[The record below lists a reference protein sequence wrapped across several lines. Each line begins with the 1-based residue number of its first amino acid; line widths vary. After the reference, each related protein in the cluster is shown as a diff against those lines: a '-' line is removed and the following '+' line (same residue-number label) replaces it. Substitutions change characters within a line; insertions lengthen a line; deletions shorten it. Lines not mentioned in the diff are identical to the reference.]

1 MEKLLIVDDEEI
13 ELDGMA
19 ELIDWQNA
27 GYELVGTAINGK
39 RGLALLEEKHPD
51 IVITDI
57 KMPVMDGL
65 AMIRAAQEQN
75 ADTVFV
81 VLSGYGDYEYTSQAM
96 QLGIRHYILKPCD
109 ESKILPVLEQARAE
123 LHERRSNA
131 KKTTEMENAVQRMA
145 PMAREKALRDLLL
158 GRESWT
164 RMPAGVAEVLGG
176 GDRRLLLLLLHTREG
191 IDHLEQYAI
200 ANMMAELLPEGGLLA
215 DTSVSQDVCLLVDA
229 ALYDQLTPAVER
241 LCSEFA
247 RFRSGILTVTGSAR
261 GTAAQLAEL
270 YEQAQ
275 RLQAAAPENTLTL
288 LERLNA
294 EQHTAAHLMNYD
306 TLRNADSYAALCF
319 ACSKILLSMQMQEI
333 SPAVQRDVCM
343 RAVRY
348 ICGSAPDT
356 QAAGYAGLLG
366 YLADSIWQHR
376 TGGEVMTKST
386 RTEQLILREF
396 YSHLPEKELTMQWFA
411 RDILFMNPDYLSRKL
426 QQLTGDKFA
435 TRLTADRIEIA
446 KHLLA
451 EDPDLKLSALAE
463 TVGFASDEQ
472 YFSRAF
478 RKLVGMTPKQYAT
491 GMADKQIIPHG
502 RTQAQS

>member
-19 ELIDWQNA
+19 ELIDWPSY

-39 RGLALLEEKHPD
+39 RGLALIQEKQPD

-65 AMIRAAQEQN
+65 AMIRAAQERH

-109 ESKILPVLEQARAE
+109 EAKILPVLEQARAE
-123 LHERRSNA
+123 LHERRSKA
-131 KKTTEMENAVQRMA
+131 KKATEMENTVRRMA

-158 GRESWT
+158 GRENLT
-164 RMPAGVAEVLGG
+164 HLPGIADDLGG
-176 GDRRLLLLLLHTREG
+176 LDRKLLLLLLHTKEG

-200 ANMMAELLPEGGLLA
+200 TNMMAELLPEGGLLG

-229 ALYDQLTPAVER
+229 GLYDQLPPAVER
-241 LCSEFA
+241 LCDEFA
-247 RFRSGILTVTGSAR
+247 RFRAGLLTVTGSAR

-270 YEQAQ
+270 YEQAH
-275 RLQAAAPENTLTL
+275 RLLTTAPENALTL

-294 EQHTAAHLMNYD
+294 EQHKAAHLMDYD
-306 TLRNADSYAALCF
+306 ALRNADSYAALCF
-319 ACSKILLSMQMQEI
+319 ACCETLLSMQLGEI
-333 SPAVQRDVCM
+333 SPNVQRDVCV

-348 ICGSAPDT
+348 ICGTAPDT
-356 QAAGYAGLLG
+356 DAVTYAELLG
-366 YLADSIWQHR
+366 YMADNIWQHR
-376 TGGEVMTKST
+376 TGGEPQGKAT

-396 YSHLPEKELTMQWFA
+396 YAHLPEKDFTMQRFA
-411 RDILFMNPDYLSRKL
+411 REILFMNPDYLSRKL
-426 QQLTGDKFA
+426 QQLTGEKFA
-435 TRLTADRIEIA
+435 TRLTADRIELA
-446 KHLLA
+446 RRLLA
-451 EDPDLKLSALAE
+451 TAPDTKLSTLAE

-478 RKLVGMTPKQYAT
+478 RKIVGVTPKQYAL
-491 GMADKQIIPHG
+491 
-502 RTQAQS
+502 SL

>member
-19 ELIDWQNA
+19 ELIDWQKYD
-27 GYELVGTAINGK
+27 YELVGTAINGK
-39 RGLALLEEKHPD
+39 RGLALIKEKQPD

-65 AMIRAAQEQN
+65 AMIRAAQGEQ

-109 ESKILPVLEQARAE
+109 ETKILPVLEQARAE
-123 LHERRSNA
+123 LHERRSKA
-131 KKTTEMENAVQRMA
+131 KKDSEMEHAVQRMA

-158 GRESWT
+158 GRET
-164 RMPAGVAEVLGG
+164 LPHLPGIADDLGG
-176 GDRRLLLLLLHTREG
+176 ADRKLLLLLLHTKDG

-200 ANMMAELLPEGGLLA
+200 TNMMAELLPEGGLLG
-215 DTSVSQDVCLLVDA
+215 DSSVAQDVCLLVDA
-229 ALYDQLTPAVER
+229 ALYDQLLPAIER
-241 LCSEFA
+241 LCAEFA
-247 RFRSGILTVTGSAR
+247 RFRSGALTVTGSAR

-270 YEQAQ
+270 YDQAH
-275 RLQAAAPENTLTL
+275 RLQASAPENTLTL

-294 EQHTAAHLMNYD
+294 EQHKAAHLMDYN
-306 TLRNADSYAALCF
+306 TLRTADSYAALCF
-319 ACSKILLSMQMQEI
+319 ACCEILLSMQMSEI
-333 SPAVQRDVCM
+333 SPGVQRDVCV

-348 ICGSAPDT
+348 ICGSAPT
-356 QAAGYAGLLG
+356 EMPTAAIYADLLT
-366 YLADSIWQHR
+366 YLVNPIWQHR
-376 TGGEVMTKST
+376 TGDEPLGKAT

-396 YSHLPEKELTMQWFA
+396 YAHLPEKEFTMQWFA
-411 RDILFMNPDYLSRKL
+411 REILFMNPDYLSRKL

-435 TRLTADRIEIA
+435 TRLTADRIELA
-446 KHLLA
+446 RRLLTTA
-451 EDPDLKLSALAE
+451 PDIKLSTLAE

-478 RKLVGMTPKQYAT
+478 GKIVGVTPKQYA
-491 GMADKQIIPHG
+491 
-502 RTQAQS
+502 SSL